1 MPVCEVTGCRSKK
14 RVVER
19 DDGTYLCDP
28 CELVRLRRA
37 EASRQDINND
47 ERDESDHEGNDDVS
61 DRHYYDDDGHDES
74 DGRGDDDE
82 YDDEETDGAADLVAN
97 ELLTYA
103 FTYIDNSSPEML
115 IKTIE
120 EFYSDNEIHDAKETL
135 WQVYGPVLKGTK
147 SRRSGSVRTAA
158 KAEVED
164 IILNGVLALRNKD
177 IEMSVQFCALN
188 IKRLPRFSP
197 EEINMQTILNRVAKL
212 EMQMKGVQDQCSHN
226 AARITVVDSE
236 RSGPA
241 YSNVVSGGVSV
252 PSGGFQRPADN
263 ETANGTMPSKRST
276 PYLTGEERLQ
286 MAQGRPIGGVPT
298 NTGSSANGRLMP
310 SVSTQHSTGA
320 TSGTSAVPGAGSSAV
335 TAGKPLP
342 GNSTGANTRGQGKNN
357 EGDQWS
363 LQRHERRK
371 RIKEAIKS
379 YDVVVGSKSD
389 SGLECGYEA
398 KCIFVFNV
406 NKKYKECDISDYMK
420 NNGVSV
426 LKIKEISHKEATN
439 KSFRVI
445 IKAAD
450 YEKAMSSQ
458 FWVEGIKCREWV
470 QWIDVNTCSC
480 IVCCS
485 ILCVSSHH

>member
-19 DDGTYLCDP
+19 DDGSYLCDP

-115 IKTIE
+115 MKTIE

-135 WQVYGPVLKGTK
+135 WQVYGPVLQGTK

-212 EMQMKGVQDQCSHN
+212 EMQMKGVQDQCSYN
-226 AARITVVDSE
+226 AARITVVESE

-298 NTGSSANGRLMP
+298 NTGSS
-310 SVSTQHSTGA
+310 
-320 TSGTSAVPGAGSSAV
+320 
-335 TAGKPLP
+335 
-342 GNSTGANTRGQGKNN
+342 
-357 EGDQWS
+357 
-363 LQRHERRK
+363 
-371 RIKEAIKS
+371 
-379 YDVVVGSKSD
+379 Y
-389 SGLECGYEA
+389 
-398 KCIFVFNV
+398 
-406 NKKYKECDISDYMK
+406 
-420 NNGVSV
+420 
-426 LKIKEISHKEATN
+426 
-439 KSFRVI
+439 
-445 IKAAD
+445 
-450 YEKAMSSQ
+450 
-458 FWVEGIKCREWV
+458 
-470 QWIDVNTCSC
+470 
-480 IVCCS
+480 
-485 ILCVSSHH
+485 